1 MGSYELKTERNSLLL
16 ALFIMQYTLIL
27 PFTKVISPTLL
38 TAGTSLLIL
47 FLFALLNKTIRINLH
62 FAIALAIIN
71 LAILLKVLLF
81 PSSDISIFLVF
92 AYTAL
97 PAAFAAAY
105 DYDFQLVLKNLYKI
119 SLLSFLLVFWYPF
132 IGEQS
137 YMRFGYAVLPNVLF
151 ILCELLYNKK
161 KRLIIIIAGA
171 ICFALLVEMFVFGAR
186 GSFFSL
192 LLFFAIEEL
201 LINREHL
208 KRKLAIFLGVLLA
221 VYNIGPIIGLINN
234 TLRKLGI
241 RSYALIKYR
250 MQMNRG
256 IEIASSGRGNLYDTA
271 IEQLKQSPIFGL
283 PILLSNEDG
292 SMVYVHNLF
301 LQTWMDLGIA
311 GLAILIGFL
320 LFVIWKIWR
329 RDIGRNDRILI
340 AAVFSIS
347 IGRLLF
353 SSVLWR
359 RPEFW
364 LLVFMSMKMGKS
376 QNNNIKV

>member
-1 MGSYELKTERNSLLL
+1 
-16 ALFIMQYTLIL
+16 
-27 PFTKVISPTLL
+27 
-38 TAGTSLLIL
+38 
-47 FLFALLNKTIRINLH
+47 
-62 FAIALAIIN
+62 
-71 LAILLKVLLF
+71 
-81 PSSDISIFLVF
+81 
-92 AYTAL
+92 
-97 PAAFAAAY
+97 
-105 DYDFQLVLKNLYKI
+105 LYKI

-161 KRLIIIIAGA
+161 KRLGIIIAGA

-192 LLFFAIEEL
+192 LLFLAIEEL
-201 LINREHL
+201 LINRENL

-221 VYNIGPIIGLINN
+221 VFNIGPIIDFIYN
-234 TLRKLGI
+234 TLLKLGI

-250 MQMNRG
+250 MQLNRG
-256 IEIASSGRGNLYDTA
+256 IEIASSGRVNLYDTA

-301 LQTWMDLGIA
+301 LQTWMDLGIV

-329 RDIGRNDRILI
+329 RDIGRDDRILI
-340 AAVFSIS
+340 AAGFFLS

-376 QNNNIKV
+376 QNNIEV

>member
-47 FLFALLNKTIRINLH
+47 FLFVLLNKTIRINLH

-161 KRLIIIIAGA
+161 KRLGIIIAGA

-192 LLFFAIEEL
+192 LLFFALEEL
-201 LINREHL
+201 LINRENL
-208 KRKLAIFLGVLLA
+208 KRKLAMFLGVLLVA
-221 VYNIGPIIGLINN
+221 FNIGPIIDFIYN
-234 TLRKLGI
+234 TLLKLGI

-250 MQMNRG
+250 MQLNRG
-256 IEIASSGRGNLYDTA
+256 IEIASSGRVNLYDTA

-283 PILLSNEDG
+283 PILLTNEDG

-301 LQTWMDLGIA
+301 LQTWMDLGIV

-364 LLVFMSMKMGKS
+364 LFVFMSMKMGKS
-376 QNNNIKV
+376 QNNIEV